1 MQHVPIFL
9 HVDSTA
15 RDFTRMPAVAVAGA
29 GTVGK
34 NTVQPT
40 TILLQGTSVRMPKIP
55 TDSVVG
61 TKRDSRKKTIVG
73 VGIVAIVQN
82 GGKAKRKRRRKR
94 MELPK
99 TWVYGEKVPF
109 TESNTVEFK
118 RVSKFSGL
126 FIYSSS
132 NSGLPKYKET
142 LIGFLNSGGGY
153 LFMGILDDGT
163 ILGVE
168 DMTESGLDKLNLW
181 VDSCFN
187 CLVYKNGDPINPSEL
202 SLRIHTFPVAG
213 KDTHIVMI
221 EAINKGMPLD
231 IMTRS
236 GTIIYRLNASN
247 YKVCVEPVYRK
258 SDVKGMIS
266 SIQQQMQRIIDEKH
280 RAIRDLKEAHAEEII
295 ELKKWWCFRA
305 KRSD

>member
-1 MQHVPIFL
+1 
-9 HVDSTA
+9 
-15 RDFTRMPAVAVAGA
+15 
-29 GTVGK
+29 
-34 NTVQPT
+34 
-40 TILLQGTSVRMPKIP
+40 
-55 TDSVVG
+55 
-61 TKRDSRKKTIVG
+61 
-73 VGIVAIVQN
+73 
-82 GGKAKRKRRRKR
+82 
-94 MELPK
+94 MELPT

-118 RVSKFSGL
+118 RVSVFSGL
-126 FIYSSS
+126 FVYTSS

-168 DMTESGLDKLNLW
+168 DLTESGLDKLNLW

-187 CLVYKNGDPINPSEL
+187 SLVYKDGGPINPSQL
-202 SLRIHTFPVAG
+202 SLRIQVFPVVG
-213 KDTHIVMI
+213 KPTHIVMI
-221 EAINKGMPLD
+221 EAINKGLPLD

-280 RAIRDLKEAHAEEII
+280 RAISDLREAHAEEIRL
-295 ELKKWWCFRA
+295 LKRPWIWGCCSR
-305 KRSD
+305 RSD

>member
-1 MQHVPIFL
+1 MTLKEKLKNIYMQL
-9 HVDSTA
+9 
-15 RDFTRMPAVAVAGA
+15 PA
-29 GTVGK
+29 
-34 NTVQPT
+34 
-40 TILLQGTSVRMPKIP
+40 
-55 TDSVVG
+55 
-61 TKRDSRKKTIVG
+61 
-73 VGIVAIVQN
+73 
-82 GGKAKRKRRRKR
+82 
-94 MELPK
+94 

-118 RVSKFSGL
+118 RVSIFSGL
-126 FIYSSS
+126 FVYTSS

-168 DMTESGLDKLNLW
+168 DLTETGLDKLNLW

-187 CLVYKNGDPINPSEL
+187 SLVYKDGDPINPAKI
-202 SLRIHTFPVAG
+202 SLKISTFPVTNTSV
-213 KDTHIVMI
+213 KRDIVMI
-221 EAINKGMPLD
+221 EAINRGLPLD
-231 IMTRS
+231 IMTRA

-258 SDVKGMIS
+258 SDVKGMIT
-266 SIQQQMQRIIDEKH
+266 SIQTQMQQIIDEKH
-280 RAIRDLKEAHAEEII
+280 RAIRDLKEAHAEEIR
-295 ELKKWWCFRA
+295 ELQKSVCCFCVRP